1 MVSKQFVL
9 VDRRMNLIIVTFE
22 QFSLSPLFI
31 NTIFWTMSVWWH
43 FFIYIKKKKKKCK
56 ISTKSSM
63 QRSFTYTIKY
73 LCLSKDSGRDRLNDS
88 LQKYISLLSI
98 VEKFII
104 GKTTFKVLID
114 DRPTIKTSNYVINH
128 PGRVS
133 SRYILC
139 LYIGSV

>member
-1 MVSKQFVL
+1 
-9 VDRRMNLIIVTFE
+9 
-22 QFSLSPLFI
+22 
-31 NTIFWTMSVWWH
+31 
-43 FFIYIKKKKKKCK
+43 
-56 ISTKSSM
+56 M

-88 LQKYISLLSI
+88 LQKYISSLSI